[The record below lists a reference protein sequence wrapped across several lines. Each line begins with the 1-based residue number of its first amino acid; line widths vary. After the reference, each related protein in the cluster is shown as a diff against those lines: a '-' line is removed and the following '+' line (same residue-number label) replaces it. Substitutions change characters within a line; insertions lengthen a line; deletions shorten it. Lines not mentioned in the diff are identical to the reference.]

1 MSDFYLPGARSDL
14 RWPWDDITLTEINQ
28 HPGPNSDP
36 AAIRADLKCTIR
48 LMVGNLWRWRSLLK
62 TRENCQRSN
71 INSILKFWIG
81 YGQPDRLRGMTW
93 GISNR
98 TILLAESNFT
108 NKLKLIMYGRWRLF
122 LSVRVSKVRP
132 FVCQSDTE
140 IIIRSNIVFKP
151 FKSPYLLLVRWQS
164 VGQPLPGV
172 NVRVLMMRCCRETL
186 QCRAHTRIHWYY
198 CNCVDNDN
206 KKAGLKD
213 YCGYSYNELGLWCG
227 QWGVMGR
234 GLRIW
239 NRFCSGRNILQ
250 YKLWCRML

>member
-28 HPGPNSDP
+28 HPGPKSDP

-98 TILLAESNFT
+98 TILLAKSNFT

-151 FKSPYLLLVRWQS
+151 FKSPYLLLERWQS

-172 NVRVLMMRCCRETL
+172 NVRVLMMRCCRENTAVPGTHPDTL
-186 QCRAHTRIHWYY
+186 
-198 CNCVDNDN
+198 V
-206 KKAGLKD
+206 L
-213 YCGYSYNELGLWCG
+213 L
-227 QWGVMGR
+227 
-234 GLRIW
+234 
-239 NRFCSGRNILQ
+239 
-250 YKLWCRML
+250 